1 MTFFSGIAR
10 FSSVFIVLGIGA
22 CSLTDDSDFYGYED
36 EYVLPEPDMIPV
48 MPDDKPGRTVDEM
61 LALTTTPVTVKK
73 AVYAPVPESNRAYE
87 HTGRFGSKEK
97 ISLRK
102 GLNVPETGIIYG
114 SQKRKEVENVRPL
127 EVKDA
132 EKDEIQV
139 VSEEEMLAQII
150 APKTTPVK
158 MIEVVPAQ
166 QETIPAQLA
175 ALKELT
181 VVPAQAAAPEV
192 KAVET
197 VQVTAPE
204 VKAVETVQVTA
215 PEVKAVETVQVTVPE
230 VKAVETV
237 QVTVPE
243 VKTVETVRVTAPAEE
258 QPAVSVRAPVLKLET
273 VPPAQ
278 KLALKK
284 DAVKGDGYVSLV
296 SPMISAPVKEKKKE
310 KLVLR
315 NIREDDEPEA
325 DGIDAEAFSP
335 AREEEIVLIPPLRWD
350 GTDRANRSFTLIPPS
365 RQEERIVLTSP
376 QEERIVL
383 IPPGEESLPSVEVF
397 LDE

>member
-204 VKAVETVQVTA
+204 VKAVETVQVT
-215 PEVKAVETVQVTVPE
+215 
-230 VKAVETV
+230 
-237 QVTVPE
+237 VPE